1 MIELATRAALTV
13 QGQAPSIGLAVEAV
27 WVIWTVKLKTGR
39 AVILRASD
47 SKAFKAAGL
56 IALVAAEASVVMVDL
71 ATVTASVAV
80 VDSVAVALGALAAA
94 EEEDFAAAEASEV
107 DAKINAL
114 TKLEFLGRTNKAKN
128 TYKGKI

>member
-1 MIELATRAALTV
+1 VQVQVAPTDLAKVPLTAPVEAAL
-13 QGQAPSIGLAVEAV
+13 
-27 WVIWTVKLKTGR
+27 VIWTTKLR
-39 AVILRASD
+39 IDHVVIFQANGSR
-47 SKAFKAAGL
+47 AFKAAGL

-80 VDSVAVALGALAAA
+80 VDSVAVALGALAAV

-114 TKLEFLGRTNKAKN
+114 RKLEFLGRTNKAKN

>member
-71 ATVTASVAV
+71 AAVTA
-80 VDSVAVALGALAAA
+80 SVAVALGALAAA

>member
-71 ATVTASVAV
+71 AAVTGSVAV
-80 VDSVAVALGALAAA
+80 VDSVAVALGALAA
-94 EEEDFAAAEASEV
+94 EEEGDFAAAEASEV

>member
-1 MIELATRAALTV
+1 MIELATRAASTV
-13 QGQAPSIGLAVEAV
+13 QEQATSIVLAVEADSG
-27 WVIWTVKLKTGR
+27 IWTVKLKTGR

-71 ATVTASVAV
+71 AAVTGSVAV

>member
-1 MIELATRAALTV
+1 MIELATRAASTV
-13 QGQAPSIGLAVEAV
+13 QEQATSIVLAVEADSG
-27 WVIWTVKLKTGR
+27 IWTVKLKTGR

-56 IALVAAEASVVMVDL
+56 IALVAAEASVVIASVLMVDL
-71 ATVTASVAV
+71 GAVTA
-80 VDSVAVALGALAAA
+80 SVAVALGALAAA

>member
-1 MIELATRAALTV
+1 MIELATRAASTV
-13 QGQAPSIGLAVEAV
+13 QEQATSIVLAVEADSG
-27 WVIWTVKLKTGR
+27 IWTVKLKTGR

-47 SKAFKAAGL
+47 SKAFKAAVL
-56 IALVAAEASVVMVDL
+56 IALVAAEASAVIASVLMVDL
-71 ATVTASVAV
+71 GAVTA
-80 VDSVAVALGALAAA
+80 SVAVALGALAAA